1 MPTPDVRV
9 RLSVEGTPEVLAA
22 LRKVSDEAKRTSA
35 SAGGAVGGFK
45 SLNGVLAGTKGLL
58 AGLGI
63 AVSVGALTALG
74 RRAAGTA
81 DEIGKMSQRV
91 GASIAN
97 MSALALAARGAGVDV
112 GTLQTGLGAFARRL
126 AELEGGSAEA
136 VRAFRAIGL
145 SARDFKG
152 KDTAERFDVVARKFG
167 AMRDSSEKAALAMAV
182 FGKNAAS
189 LIPLMN
195 DLSKGGLEAAR
206 AKAEALGLLLSD
218 KMVAA
223 VTRVKDDFGEMG
235 AVLQGVALQLVQ
247 ELAPAI
253 HQTAQIMEDSL
264 PAWVAMWKWW
274 GAAMSNVIRALNI
287 ALVIFNTILDETV
300 TKCISA
306 SDAVKTFGLVVREVA
321 RGNVA
326 EAERI
331 SKEHVKRE
339 EKRLADLSAR
349 KAKLW
354 KDAWSTPEPPTL
366 KGGGVTDVDLTQ
378 LYRERQ
384 DAIRDGLEAEQKLT
398 EAKLKAREEA
408 EKRAFER
415 GLIGVREYFRRRRE
429 IFRLEQEAELK
440 KLRGMLAAE
449 QANPNPDQGQH
460 EKAVRGYRTQIR
472 VLEAGRA
479 GREASFSAEEETE
492 VERLNQTWIAGEQK
506 IMEAQGQR
514 HEAEMLRITQEG
526 EAWEK
531 VILQRTGSPDLAVLQ
546 RQRLEGALRAAEDF
560 RVAMEQA
567 DAALAA
573 YEAERSRIERD
584 AQARGLD
591 ELTVKAQLLALE
603 RERLPVLQASA
614 EAALAAAR
622 ATGDERLIAQA
633 QAAVEGL
640 RNLGT
645 EARDTGQLMR
655 SAIGTVADFF
665 ASGINQVRSFGDAVR
680 TLAISLAQMI
690 QQLIVQMAQLALLK
704 AIFGA
709 PVGMAQGGPVQK
721 KATGGLIRGPGGP
734 TSDSVP
740 ALLSAGEYVVRAR
753 TVGMPG
759 VYQILEQMNRA
770 NFKLS
775 PQTQAILAHLT
786 LADLGPMKPLHFHMP
801 DARDYAAGYAEGG
814 LVQSPMAAAAARGGR
829 ELGGSLTLEL
839 PEGARIRDQRV
850 YLESADGARQIIK
863 VISKHR
869 RAIGQALR

>member
-35 SAGGAVGGFK
+35 SAGGAGGGFK
-45 SLNGVLAGTKGLL
+45 ALNGVLAGTKGLL
-58 AGLGI
+58 AQLGI
-63 AVSVGALTALG
+63 AVSVGALTALARNATG
-74 RRAAGTA
+74 AA

-152 KDTAERFDVVARKFG
+152 KDTAERFDIVARKFG

-218 KMVAA
+218 RMVAS

-235 AVLQGVALQLVQ
+235 AVLQGLALQLVDGLGPAMNQ
-247 ELAPAI
+247 VSKIMQDSAPA
-253 HQTAQIMEDSL
+253 
-264 PAWVAMWKWW
+264 VAEGWKLV
-274 GAAMSNVIRALNI
+274 GSVLGKLLVPVVALLATVIG
-287 ALVIFNTILDETV
+287 
-300 TKCISA
+300 
-306 SDAVKTFGLVVREVA
+306 TFYT
-321 RGNVA
+321 NVA
-326 EAERI
+326 ALIDWLVTAGRMGLAILRADYAEADRLWDEQA
-331 SKEHVKRE
+331 KRQ
-339 EKRLADLSAR
+339 ADRYKQLGQSLKKTWA
-349 KAKLW
+349 
-354 KDAWSTPEPPTL
+354 DAWSTPEAPAL
-366 KGGGVTDVDLTQ
+366 KGGGVTDADLTQ

-479 GREASFSAEEETE
+479 GREASFTAEEETE
-492 VERLNQTWIAGEQK
+492 VERLNLAWIAGEQK

-531 VILQRTGSPDLAVLQ
+531 TILQRTGSPDLAALQ
-546 RQRLEGALRAAEDF
+546 RQRLESALRAAEDF

-573 YEAERSRIERD
+573 YEAERSRIESD
-584 AQARGLD
+584 AQAAGLD
-591 ELTVKAQLLALE
+591 ELTVKAQILALE
-603 RERLPVLQASA
+603 RERLPVLRASA

-622 ATGDERLIAQA
+622 ATGDAQSIAQA
-633 QAAVEGL
+633 QAAVDGL
-640 RNLGT
+640 RNLGV
-645 EARDTGQLMR
+645 EARNTGQLLR
-655 SAIGTVADFF
+655 SVIGTVADFF
-665 ASGINQVRSFGDAVR
+665 ASGINQVEDFEDAVR
-680 TLAISLAQMI
+680 TLGISLAQMI
-690 QQLIVQMAQLALLK
+690 QQLIVQMAQMALLR
-704 AIFGA
+704 AMFGT
-709 PVGMAQGGPVQK
+709 PVGMADGGPVQGY
-721 KATGGLIRGPGGP
+721 ATGGIVRGPGGP
-734 TSDSVP
+734 VSDTVP
-740 ALLSAGEYVVRAR
+740 ALLSPGEYVVNARA
-753 TVGMPG
+753 VGMPG
-759 VYQILEQMNRA
+759 VYPILEMLNRMNHASGVHARR
-770 NFKLS
+770 
-775 PQTQAILAHLT
+775 LAEDPRLV
-786 LADLGPMKPLHFHMP
+786 DLRPTLHFHMP

-814 LVQSPMAAAAARGGR
+814 LVPVGGA
-829 ELGGSLTLEL
+829 GKSQFTGSLTVNL
-839 PEGARIRDQRV
+839 PAGARMEGAQA
-850 YLESADGARQIIK
+850 YLESQDGVRHIIHLLAK
-863 VISKHR
+863 NR
-869 RAIGQALR
+869 RAASAALRR